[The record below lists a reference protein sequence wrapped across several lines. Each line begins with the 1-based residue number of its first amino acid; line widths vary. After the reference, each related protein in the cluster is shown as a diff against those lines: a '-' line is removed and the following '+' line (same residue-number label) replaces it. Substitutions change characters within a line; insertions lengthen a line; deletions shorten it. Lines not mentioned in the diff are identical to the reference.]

1 VNRVV
6 SPGAGARPVRRRQ
19 QGVGTGTPGP
29 APLRRTQTP
38 KRPAGRAGT
47 RLLFEARRLIRGGL
61 GLTVSAASLFLLW
74 RGWFPDL
81 RQPGG
86 ELAHAVAAAV
96 LTAVLAMKIAARVRT
111 SERRRTPRREAMSDL
126 EVGLLL
132 LTVVYVL
139 MAISGG
145 TASPIY
151 PLVYAVVSFL
161 VTFHRLAVGL
171 PLAAATIGFEAVVS
185 FSHAVP
191 RTASATFP
199 EHAGFIAIFA
209 LLNVVFL
216 HAEVARQRR
225 ERRRRLE
232 DELSSMHQEAKE
244 FRLIATALSPDNKVR
259 SRDEE
264 VRKIAQGSVETIHEQ
279 LFDTLDLLKQ
289 VMQLHTI
296 ALLWLDETGERFKVK
311 ELCTET
317 QSVTEQPIPAR
328 TGALGAILKD
338 GRPVILEAPRPSLLP
353 YYAAPVEVASFLGVP
368 VNEGLTPR
376 GVLVADRRVEP
387 GFVPA
392 DAETLGRAARQV
404 MRVIQSERV
413 FHAVERSKHEH
424 ERFYRASAELN
435 RALTLEQ
442 VYDAAI
448 AGARGV
454 CDFDFAAIATYDS
467 RRRAHTIHRAVGE
480 WSEGLEG
487 TTHRDP
493 GAIVSMVVKNKLALP
508 AGGDGRERD
517 VPVFSHPMRI
527 KGDSLLVLPLLVKD
541 EVIGTF
547 TVAAKR
553 PGAFP
558 GDRREMLGVIA
569 NQVAISMQ
577 NARMYQ
583 MVEEQATTDGLTGL
597 VNHRTFQE
605 RFQAMLGRAERHKF
619 PVSLILTDIDH
630 FKKVNDNY
638 GHPTGDDVLRRVAAI
653 LGASARKIDIGAR
666 YGGEEFAIVLE
677 ATDRVGAR
685 NLAERIRAEVEQQT
699 FQSSKGPFK
708 ATLSLGVASYPE
720 DATAKADIIAKAD
733 QALYN
738 AKHGGRNRTVCYAEI
753 GKTTGKPLQA
763 VR

>member
-1 VNRVV
+1 MKRITRTRARV
-6 SPGAGARPVRRRQ
+6 A
-19 QGVGTGTPGP
+19 
-29 APLRRTQTP
+29 
-38 KRPAGRAGT
+38 
-47 RLLFEARRLIRGGL
+47 FEARRLTRGGL
-61 GLTVSAASLFLLW
+61 GFAVSGTFVVLLW

-81 RQPGG
+81 RRPGG
-86 ELAHAVAAAV
+86 ELLHAAAAAI
-96 LTAVLAMKIAARVRT
+96 LTVVLATKVAARVRT
-111 SERRRTPRREAMSDL
+111 SERRRTPRREALSDV
-126 EVGLLL
+126 EIGLLL

-139 MAISGG
+139 LAISGG
-145 TASPIY
+145 SASPVY
-151 PLVYAVVSFL
+151 PLVYAIVSFL

-171 PLAAATIGFEAVVS
+171 PLAAATIGFEAVLS
-185 FSHAVP
+185 FSPAVA
-191 RTASATFP
+191 RSAATTFP

-216 HAEVARQRR
+216 HAGVARQRR
-225 ERRRRLE
+225 ERKRRLE
-232 DELSSMHQEAKE
+232 DELSSMHQEARE
-244 FRLIATALSPDNKVR
+244 FRLIATALSPDNRVR

-264 VRKIAQGSVETIHEQ
+264 IRKIAQGSVETIHEQ

-289 VMQLHTI
+289 VMDLHTV
-296 ALLWLDETGERFKVK
+296 ALLWLDETGERLKVK
-311 ELCTET
+311 ELCTEAPA
-317 QSVTEQPIPAR
+317 VTEEPIPAR
-328 TGALGAILKD
+328 TGVLGAILKD
-338 GRPVILEAPRPSLLP
+338 QRPVILEAPRPSLLP
-353 YYAAPVEVASFLGVP
+353 YYAAPVDVSSFLGVP
-368 VNEGLTPR
+368 VCEGLTPR
-376 GVLVADRRVEP
+376 GVLVADRRAGRP
-387 GFVPA
+387 GACPLCAQAMAIGGARSRCPDPQHQGRPFSPA
-392 DAETLGRAARQV
+392 DAETLSRAARQV
-404 MRVIQSERV
+404 VRVIQSERV

-454 CDFDFAAIATYDS
+454 CDFDFAAIATYES

-480 WSEGLEG
+480 WAEGLEG

-493 GAIVSMVVKNKLALP
+493 AAIASMVVKNKLALP
-508 AGGDGRERD
+508 AGGEWRERD
-517 VPVFSHPMRI
+517 VPVFSAPMRI

-547 TVAAKR
+547 TIAAKR

-558 GDRREMLGVIA
+558 GDKREMLGVIA

-583 MVEEQATTDGLTGL
+583 VVEEQATTDGLTGL

-605 RFQAMLGRAERHKF
+605 RFQAMLGRAERHHF

-630 FKKVNDNY
+630 FKKINDNY
-638 GHPTGDDVLRRVAAI
+638 GHPTGDDVLRRIAAI
-653 LGASARKIDIGAR
+653 LGARARKIDIGAR

-677 ATDRVGAR
+677 ATDRAGAQ

-708 ATLSLGVASYPE
+708 ATLSLGVASYPD
-720 DATAKADIIAKAD
+720 DATVKADIISHAD
-733 QALYN
+733 KALYS
-738 AKHGGRNRTVCYAEI
+738 AKHGGRNRTVCFADI
-753 GKTTGKPLQA
+753 NRQNKPLQA